1 MNEAHMLQQ
10 LKSDLERHF
19 SLKGSCLQGN
29 DWEGKMKRLE
39 SEYFN
44 LKIKLFDS
52 QIADLTA
59 AKERLKIRYEQ
70 GARIW

>member
-1 MNEAHMLQQ
+1 MNEAYMLQQ
-10 LKSDLERHF
+10 LRSDLERHF
-19 SLKGSCLQGN
+19 SLKGSCLQGS
-29 DWEGKMKRLE
+29 DWENKMKQLE

-70 GARIW
+70 GARVW